1 MRGVAAGLSH
11 MHQSGVVHVDMKP
24 ENVFLKRDGEGTLSP
39 KIGDFGLSL
48 GGLGNASYGIAYAL
62 TTG

>member
-1 MRGVAAGLSH
+1 MGLSH

-24 ENVFLKRDGEGTLSP
+24 DNVFLKRDGEETLTP

-48 GGLGNASYGIAYAL
+48 GGLGKASYYRMFSL
-62 TTG
+62 QCDRRF